1 MNKNNVII
9 SYIFPIKL
17 ALILYTF
24 KIEIGFM
31 SKITSDFRKKKK
43 KKSKGI
49 WCSYKMADN

>member
-43 KKSKGI
+43 KSKGI